1 MMTGKHYNGHEVS
14 CCIKYFI
21 FGFNIIFWVR
31 PCFILT
37 WFSSSFSFKA
47 MLGCLFVQLLLSKRY
62 VFVKGRLCCCC
73 WCFYRIKMNLFFLYI
88 YFLPI
93 NTVASSLLLL
103 IQVGLIKTK
112 HADNIDPVWFL
123 FSVPSFPSIL
133 NPILVHKQR
142 TSFLRLSKTYEN
154 FQYSHFKR
162 FSLESLHFCQESIS

>member
-1 MMTGKHYNGHEVS
+1 MFHFNLIFFFFFLQGHA
-14 CCIKYFI
+14 
-21 FGFNIIFWVR
+21 R
-31 PCFILT
+31 
-37 WFSSSFSFKA
+37 
-47 MLGCLFVQLLLSKRY
+47 LFVFFPVVVCKRY

-73 WCFYRIKMNLFFLYI
+73 WWWCFYRIKMNLFFFYI

-103 IQVGLIKTK
+103 IQMGLIKTK

-123 FSVPSFPSIL
+123 FSVPSFTSIL